1 MHDEPPGTAG
11 PRRPNAVKAI
21 LRRHGRLLGVI
32 AFLAALAA
40 LFDLSGIRGSI
51 SLDYLRQTILMHKA
65 GGMLLFVLM
74 FSLGN
79 FIQIPGL
86 IFLAA
91 AVLALG
97 EVAGGVATYAAA
109 CVSCAVTFLVI
120 RYLGGDAL
128 RRIENPIAARIFRQL
143 DARPVRS
150 MSLLRLLFQTA
161 PALNY
166 ALALSSVR
174 FRDYLVATLIGLP
187 LPIALYCVFFDY
199 VVMVLNLH

>member
-1 MHDEPPGTAG
+1 
-11 PRRPNAVKAI
+11 
-21 LRRHGRLLGVI
+21 
-32 AFLAALAA
+32 
-40 LFDLSGIRGSI
+40 
-51 SLDYLRQTILMHKA
+51 
-65 GGMLLFVLM
+65 MLLFVLM